1 MFGLSLRCW
10 RVLLILSSLQTLA
23 TGVKTSRT
31 RPTGRRCLRAPK
43 SRLDR
48 RRWWRSAGA
57 FKTEVWV
64 TEGVSG
70 SRLDPQGQKFRQFLD
85 DFLAVFVTLSP
96 LRVRETEPKQSEFNF
111 VCSWNIWQ
119 RNVSSKCT
127 AFHGIVSNKS
137 FEIRIN
143 LLLLVST

>member
-31 RPTGRRCLRAPK
+31 KPTGRRCSRAPK

-48 RRWWRSAGA
+48 RRWWRSVGA

-85 DFLAVFVTLSP
+85 DFLAVFCHAVTP
-96 LRVRETEPKQSEFNF
+96 EPKQSEFNF